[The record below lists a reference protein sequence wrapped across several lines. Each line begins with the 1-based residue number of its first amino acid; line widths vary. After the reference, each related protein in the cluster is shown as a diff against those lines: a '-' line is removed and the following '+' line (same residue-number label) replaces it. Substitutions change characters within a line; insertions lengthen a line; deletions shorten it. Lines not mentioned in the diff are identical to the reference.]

1 MTITQIAVQASTSF
15 NHPHEQYA
23 NYFKHG
29 VTLTATLGPEENH
42 QDSVMTLQRYAHDL
56 VAEEKTRI
64 LEHIEVEAGIAKE
77 ETAIQYL
84 QKGEQASIQNIARR
98 DAIIA
103 MAWNGEPVEF
113 GARPYTRRFES
124 KEALEAAQ
132 LTASEERKDI
142 LEELKETQDAITTHT
157 AKLAALREQ
166 LSVLK

>member
-1 MTITQIAVQASTSF
+1 MTIAQITVHASTSF
-15 NHPHEQYA
+15 DHPHESFS
-23 NYFKHG
+23 NFKPG

-42 QDSVMTLQRYAHDL
+42 QDAVTTLQRYAHDL

-64 LEHIEVEAGIAKE
+64 LAHIEVEAGIAEE
-77 ETAIQYL
+77 ETAIKHL
-84 QKGEQASIQNIARR
+84 QNGEQASIRNIARR

-103 MAWNGEPVEF
+103 VAWNGEPVEF

-124 KEALEAAQ
+124 KEALEAVQ

-166 LSVLK
+166 LSALK